1 LAGVA
6 YLENNYQKMLVL
18 CDSGLLFLDRSKDFR
33 QLHSIFTKKCDGF
46 IILKDYNK
54 AKQYADSSLKYAT
67 LEGAPLSL
75 ATNYERMYEL
85 EKIQGNYLSALS
97 YHEKFIGIRDSIR
110 TIEKSEK
117 INELEQKYNKAQ
129 KMKKQ

>member
-1 LAGVA
+1 
-6 YLENNYQKMLVL
+6 MLVL

-54 AKQYADSSLKYAT
+54 AKQFADSSLKYAT

-75 ATNYERMYEL
+75 ASNYERMYEL
-85 EKIQGNYLSALS
+85 EK
-97 YHEKFIGIRDSIR
+97 
-110 TIEKSEK
+110 
-117 INELEQKYNKAQ
+117 
-129 KMKKQ
+129 